1 MLKTNLNKPKN
12 NLYSFGINLNSFSE
26 KQIKS
31 GNKILYTCL
40 SEAFVFCSFV
50 TALLCRHFFA
60 NPFEQYCL

>member
-31 GNKILYTCL
+31 GNRFLFLCL
-40 SEAFVFCSFV
+40 SEAFVFCRFV
-50 TALLCRHFFA
+50 TALLGSLLFA

>member
-1 MLKTNLNKPKN
+1 MLKTNLNNSKN

-31 GNKILYTCL
+31 GNKILYPCL
-40 SEAFVFCSFV
+40 SEAFVFCRFV
-50 TALLCRHFFA
+50 AALLGGLLFA

>member
-31 GNKILYTCL
+31 DNKILYPCL
-40 SEAFVFCSFV
+40 SEAFVFCRFV
-50 TALLCRHFFA
+50 TALLGSLLFA
-60 NPFEQYCL
+60 NSFEQYCL

>member
-31 GNKILYTCL
+31 DNKILYPCL
-40 SEAFVFCSFV
+40 SETFIFCRFV
-50 TALLCRHFFA
+50 TALLGSLFFA